1 MALHRVNSREAM
13 GVLKEAMA
21 GHQWAAAVAR
31 VTCKDISDS

>member
-1 MALHRVNSREAM
+1 MALHRVNSR
-13 GVLKEAMA
+13 EAMA